1 MRPDR
6 EKNRARDRREGL
18 RGGGE
23 GGIKLPY
30 FDQLLFC
37 LCGVGDGGAQGV
49 VRAVC
54 GPGRVGLPAAG
65 LTWPADT
72 QASHTPIPGTS
83 TQSLTFPQLQQ
94 TDQADPVTG
103 PVPLLFLLSPSIP
116 QGRTWTPCTFA
127 LDHVTSTKHPA
138 PGVA

>member
-94 TDQADPVTG
+94 TGLTQSQGQSPIYST
-103 PVPLLFLLSPSIP
+103 LFE
-116 QGRTWTPCTFA
+116 GHTWTP
-127 LDHVTSTKHPA
+127 PA
-138 PGVA
+138 DSLRIM